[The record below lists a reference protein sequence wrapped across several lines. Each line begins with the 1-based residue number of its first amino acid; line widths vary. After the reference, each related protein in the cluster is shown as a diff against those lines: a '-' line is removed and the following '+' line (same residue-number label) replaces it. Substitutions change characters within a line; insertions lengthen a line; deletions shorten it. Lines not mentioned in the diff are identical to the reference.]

1 MYVVDTKTTL
11 SRISRSLLHLLEV
24 VREFETQGIE
34 LISLRENIDMSTTT
48 GQGFLAIM
56 GVIAQMEWELKAE
69 RTAAGRA
76 AAKARVRTGGR
87 LRTDP
92 DKLEQA
98 RLLYFHS
105 DKTVAE
111 VCQTVEVGRR
121 TLFSYLAQI
130 RSQEPI
136 DKR

>member
-56 GVIAQMEWELKAE
+56 SVIAQIE
-69 RTAAGRA
+69 
-76 AAKARVRTGGR
+76 
-87 LRTDP
+87 
-92 DKLEQA
+92 
-98 RLLYFHS
+98 
-105 DKTVAE
+105 
-111 VCQTVEVGRR
+111 
-121 TLFSYLAQI
+121 
-130 RSQEPI
+130 
-136 DKR
+136 KR